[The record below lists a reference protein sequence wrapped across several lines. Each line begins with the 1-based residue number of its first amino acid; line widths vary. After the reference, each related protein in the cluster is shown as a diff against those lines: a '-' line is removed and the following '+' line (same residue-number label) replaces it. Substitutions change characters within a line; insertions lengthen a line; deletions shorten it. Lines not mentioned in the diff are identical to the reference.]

1 MKPFGWEAGNVRR
14 YQKNHML
21 NLVKTMMEANDS
33 VIKALPAALGELDD
47 VFVQCQNAALQIGTY
62 LETFGEIYRP
72 IVADLEDYCENVYK
86 MSISTLDRNACR
98 KLSKKIRKQLVE
110 INNLLWYGLPKDRK
124 EVVFLPYKACMW
136 DSLESVWK
144 AADKDENTDAYVIPI
159 PYYDKNP
166 DGSFGEA
173 HYERELYPDYVPIT
187 RYDEYDFEGR
197 RPDMIFIHNPYDS
210 SNYVT
215 SVHPFFYSS
224 NLKNFTDQL
233 IYIPYFVLGEPDADH
248 EKALDGIRH
257 FCVTTGVFNADKVIV
272 QSERMKKAYV
282 KALTDFMKEH
292 SGENTKEYW
301 ENKILGL
308 GSPKMDKVLTTRKE
322 DVMVPEEWLKVIEKS
337 DGSWKKII
345 FYNTSV
351 QALLNHNEKMNAK
364 IQDVLQVFK
373 EKQEKVALIWRPHP
387 LIEATIKSVRTRL
400 WEEYKEIVDTYKAE
414 GWGIYDDTADLDRVI
429 ALSDAYYGDAS
440 SVVQLC
446 QKAGVPVMIQ
456 NVEAF

>member
-1 MKPFGWEAGNVRR
+1 M
-14 YQKNHML
+14 
-21 NLVKTMMEANDS
+21 
-33 VIKALPAALGELDD
+33 
-47 VFVQCQNAALQIGTY
+47 
-62 LETFGEIYRP
+62 
-72 IVADLEDYCENVYK
+72 
-86 MSISTLDRNACR
+86 
-98 KLSKKIRKQLVE
+98 
-110 INNLLWYGLPKDRK
+110 
-124 EVVFLPYKACMW
+124 
-136 DSLESVWK
+136 
-144 AADKDENTDAYVIPI
+144 
-159 PYYDKNP
+159 
-166 DGSFGEA
+166 
-173 HYERELYPDYVPIT
+173 
-187 RYDEYDFEGR
+187 
-197 RPDMIFIHNPYDS
+197 
-210 SNYVT
+210 
-215 SVHPFFYSS
+215 
-224 NLKNFTDQL
+224 
-233 IYIPYFVLGEPDADH
+233 LGEPDADH